1 MNMHK
6 MKILIL
12 LMVSFIS
19 WQVRAESICPEWSE
33 ERISGEIHLLEKQI
47 AQWDVAYH
55 QQGTSPIADEIYD
68 QLQDKLHSWQTC
80 HGISDKPS
88 NTLILGNAKIAHPIA
103 HTGLKKLKDEA
114 ALISWMV
121 GRKNLWVQPKIDGV
135 AVTLV
140 YQAGKL
146 TQVLSRGNGLKGQNW
161 TDKALLISAIPQ
173 YIAAAPPSLILQGEL
188 FLQMEGHQQAQSGGV
203 NARASVA
210 GALMRKSVSPLL
222 AKLGIFIWAW
232 PDGPKSMMEKTR
244 LLQEMGFPLTAH
256 YSESVISSSDI
267 ALWRNRWF
275 QMSLPFVTDGVVI
288 RQEEEP
294 AGRYWQ
300 AVPGDW
306 SVAWKYPPPQ
316 QITEIKD
323 IHFTI
328 GRTGKI
334 TAVLQVAP
342 VKIDDKWIRRVN
354 IGSISRWKQWDIVP
368 GDQVTISLV
377 GQGIPRLDKV
387 IWRVSQRQE
396 FVAPAANKFH
406 QLTCFRLQPIEC
418 ETQFLSRLVWLS
430 GANGLDIQGVGGG
443 LWRELVHH
451 GLINGLLD
459 WLLLSVEQLA
469 AVPGIG
475 KGRAEKIYKQFQHT
489 KQKPFS
495 QWLQALGFP
504 QGISV
509 DSSWH
514 SLLQRS
520 IAEWRLMSGVGQVRA
535 KQINHFLHHPEV
547 QVMANFLSQQGI
559 TGFRP
564 EELSSSGLD

>member
-1 MNMHK
+1 MSVHK
-6 MKILIL
+6 MKILSL

-19 WQVRAESICPEWSE
+19 WQARAESVCHEWSE
-33 ERISGEIHLLEKQI
+33 ERMSREIHLLENQLKQ
-47 AQWDVAYH
+47 WNVAYH
-55 QQGTSPIADEIYD
+55 QQGISPIADEIYD
-68 QLQDKLHSWQTC
+68 QLQDKLHRWRLC
-80 HGISDKPS
+80 HGLPDST
-88 NTLILGNAKIAHPIA
+88 NNRLIPGNGKMLHPVA

-114 ALISWMV
+114 ALINWMA

-146 TQVLSRGNGLKGQNW
+146 TQVLSRGNGLKGQDW
-161 TDKALLISAIPQ
+161 TDKAPFISAIPQ
-173 YIAAAPPSLILQGEL
+173 YIASAPPLLTLQGEV
-188 FLQMEGHQQAQSGGV
+188 FLQMVGHQQAQSGGA

-232 PDGPKSMMEKTR
+232 PDGPKSMVEKSR

-256 YSESVISSSDI
+256 YSEPVISSSDV
-267 ALWRNRWF
+267 AQWRNRWF
-275 QMSLPFVTDGVVI
+275 KMPLPFVTDGVVV
-288 RQEEEP
+288 RQENVP

-300 AVPGDW
+300 ATPGNW

-323 IHFTI
+323 IHFTV

-334 TAVLQVAP
+334 TAILQVVP

-354 IGSISRWKQWDIVP
+354 IGSIARWKQWDIVP
-368 GDQVTISLV
+368 GDQVTLSLA

-396 FVAPAANKFH
+396 IVPPDADKFH
-406 QLTCFRLQPIEC
+406 QLTCFRRLPFEC
-418 ETQFLSRLVWLS
+418 EPQFLSRLAWLS
-430 GANGLDIQGVGGG
+430 GTSGLDMPSVGNG
-443 LWRELVHH
+443 LWRELIHH

-459 WLLLSVEQLA
+459 WLLLSVEQIA

-475 KGRAEKIYKQFQHT
+475 QGRAEKIYQQFQRAR
-489 KQKPFS
+489 QQPFS

-504 QGISV
+504 QGIPI
-509 DSSWH
+509 DSPWY
-514 SLLQRS
+514 SLRQRS

-547 QVMANFLSQQGI
+547 QMMADFLSQHGI
-559 TGFRP
+559 AGFSP
-564 EELSSSGLD
+564 EE

>member
-1 MNMHK
+1 MSVHK
-6 MKILIL
+6 MKILSL

-19 WQVRAESICPEWSE
+19 WQARAESVCHEWSE
-33 ERISGEIHLLEKQI
+33 ERMSREIHLLENQLKQ
-47 AQWDVAYH
+47 WNVAYH
-55 QQGTSPIADEIYD
+55 QQGISPIADEIYD
-68 QLQDKLHSWQTC
+68 QLQDKLHRWRLC
-80 HGISDKPS
+80 HGLPDST
-88 NTLILGNAKIAHPIA
+88 NNRLIPGNGKMLHPVA

-114 ALISWMV
+114 ALINWMA

-146 TQVLSRGNGLKGQNW
+146 TQVLSRGNGLKGQDW
-161 TDKALLISAIPQ
+161 TDKAPFISAIPQ
-173 YIAAAPPSLILQGEL
+173 YIASAPPLLTLQGEV
-188 FLQMEGHQQAQSGGV
+188 FLQMVGHQQAQSGGA

-232 PDGPKSMMEKTR
+232 PDGPKSMVEKSR

-256 YSESVISSSDI
+256 YSEPVISSSDV
-267 ALWRNRWF
+267 AQWRNRWF
-275 QMSLPFVTDGVVI
+275 KMPLPFVTDGVVV
-288 RQEEEP
+288 RQENVP

-300 AVPGDW
+300 ATPGNW

-323 IHFTI
+323 IHFTV

-334 TAVLQVAP
+334 TAILQVVP

-354 IGSISRWKQWDIVP
+354 IGSIARWKQWDIVP
-368 GDQVTISLV
+368 GDQVTLSLA

-396 FVAPAANKFH
+396 IVPPDADKFH
-406 QLTCFRLQPIEC
+406 QLTCFRRLPFEC
-418 ETQFLSRLVWLS
+418 EPQFLSRLAWLS
-430 GANGLDIQGVGGG
+430 GTSGLDMPSVGNG
-443 LWRELVHH
+443 LWRELIHH

-459 WLLLSVEQLA
+459 WLSLSVEQIA

-475 KGRAEKIYKQFQHT
+475 QGRAEKIYQQFQRAR
-489 KQKPFS
+489 QQPFS

-504 QGISV
+504 QGIPI
-509 DSSWH
+509 DSPWY
-514 SLLQRS
+514 SLRQRS
-520 IAEWRLMSGVGQVRA
+520 IA
-535 KQINHFLHHPEV
+535 
-547 QVMANFLSQQGI
+547 
-559 TGFRP
+559 
-564 EELSSSGLD
+564 